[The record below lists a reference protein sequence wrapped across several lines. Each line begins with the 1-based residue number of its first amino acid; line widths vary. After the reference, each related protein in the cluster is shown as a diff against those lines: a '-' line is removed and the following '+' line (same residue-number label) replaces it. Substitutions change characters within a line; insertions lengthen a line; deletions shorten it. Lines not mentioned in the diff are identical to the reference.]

1 MGEQLMDSA
10 KIMAALDKT
19 SRLMDAMTEDLAGF
33 RSTLTHLSESLGH
46 ARVFAESLE
55 SKFAELPQV
64 HDEPKPRIM
73 LLYASLTDPETG
85 NVTETHVGLFSN
97 DWILA
102 EAEDTDPGIG
112 ELSQE
117 SVESMAWNLSH
128 SLGVQQV
135 VKRVTMVDDF
145 PQGSF
150 EWDLALDALHDQEGK
165 KNAPKMGI

>member
-33 RSTLTHLSESLGH
+33 RSTLGQLSESLGH

-73 LLYASLTDPETG
+73 LLFADLTDPETG
-85 NVTETHVGLFSN
+85 DVMDTRVAVFSN
-97 DWILA
+97 DWIIA
-102 EAEDTDPGIG
+102 ESSDGDQEFGR
-112 ELSQE
+112 LSME
-117 SVESMAWNLSH
+117 AVEVMAYNLSK
-128 SLGVQQV
+128 SLGVEQIE
-135 VKRVTMVDDF
+135 KRVTMVDDF

-165 KNAPKMGI
+165 QNAPKMGM